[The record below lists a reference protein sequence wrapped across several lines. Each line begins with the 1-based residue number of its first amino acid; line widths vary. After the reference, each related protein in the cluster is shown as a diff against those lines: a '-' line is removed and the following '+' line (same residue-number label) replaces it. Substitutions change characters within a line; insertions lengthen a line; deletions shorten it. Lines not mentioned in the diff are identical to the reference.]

1 MPGPPVCVLLVEDDN
16 DQRTTLQ
23 FILEDEGYTVVT
35 AADGREAVAR
45 ASERPLALI
54 LLDLQLPD
62 MHGLETFAQLKQLPR
77 PVPVVFMTADLG
89 ARQAAVSHG
98 ASGCLEKP
106 FTIEAV
112 LQLVARFCAPGSG

>member
-1 MPGPPVCVLLVEDDN
+1 MPDPSACVLLVEDDD

-35 AADGREAVAR
+35 AADGTEALAR
-45 ASERPLALI
+45 ARERRVALI

-62 MHGLETFAQLKQLPR
+62 MHGLETFAQLQQLPH
-77 PVPVVFMTADLG
+77 PAPVVFLTADLG
-89 ARQAAVSHG
+89 ARRAAEAHG

-112 LQLVARFCAPGSG
+112 LQLVARFCT